1 MRWILKKGPYMTRHL
16 LLLALAAFVV
26 LPATAV
32 RAQTADEVIEKSV
45 VAQGGRAA
53 LGKLTSRSASGT
65 ITIGTPVG
73 DITGT
78 IELYNK
84 LPNKARTLVKADLSS
99 LGAGQITQ
107 DQRFDGAVGYAMDSL
122 NGNRDITGDQL
133 EVMRSNVFP
142 SPFLNYKEAGVR
154 AELLGKEKVGDKDA
168 YVIRLTPK
176 AGPASRV
183 FFDAQSY
190 LPVRTIVSLNVP
202 QLGTEVEQTAEF
214 VEYRDLDGVKV
225 PSRVRSV
232 NQLQTLTIVLTKIEQ
247 NIPLDD
253 SMFVKP

>member
-1 MRWILKKGPYMTRHL
+1 MTRHV
-16 LLLALAAFVV
+16 LLALAAFVV

-45 VAQGGRAA
+45 AAQGGRAA

-107 DQRFDGAVGYAMDSL
+107 DQRFDGAATMDWMEQEQER
-122 NGNRDITGDQL
+122 GITIT
-133 EVMRSNVFP
+133 SAATTCFW
-142 SPFLNYKEAGVR
+142 K
-154 AELLGKEKVGDKDA
+154 
-168 YVIRLTPK
+168 
-176 AGPASRV
+176 
-183 FFDAQSY
+183 
-190 LPVRTIVSLNVP
+190 
-202 QLGTEVEQTAEF
+202 
-214 VEYRDLDGVKV
+214 
-225 PSRVRSV
+225 
-232 NQLQTLTIVLTKIEQ
+232 
-247 NIPLDD
+247 
-253 SMFVKP
+253 